1 MAKTHYSVAAV
12 ACKNDFEN
20 WNNTEYNNNH
30 NLINNISTSNT
41 HLYSA
46 IMSQINQKHKKKIS
60 SKVTSI
66 VTTPLARV
74 TSLHLSQKSYK
85 SIH

>member
-46 IMSQINQKHKKKIS
+46 IMSQINQKHKKKNIIQSNLYRNYSS
-60 SKVTSI
+60 SK
-66 VTTPLARV
+66 
-74 TSLHLSQKSYK
+74 SYFITFITK
-85 SIH
+85 IL